1 MIVIFTNLFFLFFD
15 RIAPE
20 MQSTEKIPIIAF
32 TGAEGSGKS
41 TQAKNL
47 AKRLNLPY
55 VSTGNMLREAAEKD
69 TSELGD
75 ACRKMFEEHVYLSA
89 EKLLEVVG
97 KRLKNKDVDKEVVL
111 DGGFRTVEETENFS
125 EMLNGTEK
133 NFSVRVF
140 FLKVPYWKCADR
152 LMGENG
158 RKRVDDTPAAW
169 LSRMK
174 EFNTGLGE
182 RMSLIRNRWS
192 LQTIDGGETEE
203 EVEKDIWEK
212 IQVR

>member
-1 MIVIFTNLFFLFFD
+1 
-15 RIAPE
+15 

-55 VSTGNMLREAAEKD
+55 VSTGNMLRDAAEND
-69 TSELGD
+69 TTELGD
-75 ACRKMFEEHVYLSA
+75 ACRKMFERHNYLPA

-97 KRLKNKDVDKEVVL
+97 KRLKKDDIDKGVIL
-111 DGGFRTVEETENFS
+111 DGGFRTLEETENFP
-125 EMLNGTEK
+125 EMLLRTGK
-133 NFSVRVF
+133 DFSVRVF
-140 FLKVPYWKCADR
+140 FLKVPYWKCAER

-158 RKRVDDTPAAW
+158 RKRADDTPTAW

-203 EVEKDIWEK
+203 EVGKDIWEK
-212 IQVR
+212 I

>member
-1 MIVIFTNLFFLFFD
+1 
-15 RIAPE
+15 
-20 MQSTEKIPIIAF
+20 MQCTEKIPIIAF

-55 VSTGNMLREAAEKD
+55 VSTGNMLRDAAEND
-69 TSELGD
+69 TTELGD
-75 ACRKMFEEHVYLSA
+75 ACRKMFERHNYLPA

-97 KRLKNKDVDKEVVL
+97 KRLKKDDIDKGVIL
-111 DGGFRTVEETENFS
+111 DGGFRTLEETENFP
-125 EMLNGTEK
+125 EMLLRTGK
-133 NFSVRVF
+133 DFSVRVF
-140 FLKVPYWKCADR
+140 FLKVPYWKCAER

-158 RKRVDDTPAAW
+158 RKRADDTPTAW

-203 EVEKDIWEK
+203 EVGKDIWEK
-212 IQVR
+212 I

>member
-1 MIVIFTNLFFLFFD
+1 
-15 RIAPE
+15 
-20 MQSTEKIPIIAF
+20 MQNGEKRPIIAF
-32 TGAEGSGKS
+32 IGPEGSGKS

-55 VSTGNMLREAAEKD
+55 VSTGDMLREAAKNDE
-69 TSELGD
+69 SELGD
-75 ACRKMFEEHVYLSA
+75 ACRKMFEKHDYLPA

-97 KRLKNKDVDKEVVL
+97 KRLERGDVDKGVIL
-111 DGGFRTVEETENFS
+111 DGGFRTVKETENFS
-125 EMLNGTEK
+125 EILSRTGK

-140 FLKVPYWKCADR
+140 FLKVPYWKCAER

-174 EFNTGLGE
+174 EFNTDLQK
-182 RMSLIRNRWS
+182 RISIIRTHWS
-192 LQTIDGGETEE
+192 LKIIDGNKTEE
-203 EVEKDIWEK
+203 EVAENLWNKL
-212 IQVR
+212 